1 MKIFYTT
8 LYHLIHNLCICCGAK
23 AHLGERTVFL
33 ITDISKKELQW
44 AAKKGLFVFPVP

>member
-1 MKIFYTT
+1 M
-8 LYHLIHNLCICCGAK
+8 HLLWRQGSFGGTNG
-23 AHLGERTVFL
+23 FL